1 MLVARAPRHR
11 ARGKA
16 HDATILQVVG
26 NKTYSRKS
34 IDKLTLAD
42 LDEIKDLDR
51 NAAIITSLRAWIV
64 AGKPREA
71 ENLPRSPKGD
81 PISKINVKNK
91 AKVNVL
97 LYRGGHNNPPGS
109 VDRGEM
115 ARVDVFRK
123 ANARGAWQFYMVP
136 IYPHDIAM
144 LGSPPMRAVTA
155 NKPEEEWP
163 IIDATYEFMWSVV
176 PMTLLRVI
184 DKNGTVFFPE
194 GQEDGNLGYFRG
206 LDRNTGAIILS
217 SIVDQTCVRKGI
229 GARTLG
235 ALQKMTVDRL
245 GRVYEV
251 TKETRTWHG
260 KACI

>member
-1 MLVARAPRHR
+1 MPIWVLDLV
-11 ARGKA
+11 
-16 HDATILQVVG
+16 Q
-26 NKTYSRKS
+26 
-34 IDKLTLAD
+34 
-42 LDEIKDLDR
+42 IKDPDR
-51 NAAIITSLRAWIV
+51 NAAIIASLRDWIV
-64 AGKPREA
+64 AGKPKEL
-71 ENLPRSPKGD
+71 ESLPRSPKGD
-81 PISKINVKNK
+81 PIGKINVESK

-123 ANARGAWQFYMVP
+123 ANAKGVWQFYMVP

-144 LGSPPMRAVTA
+144 LDCPPMRAVTA

-163 IIDATYEFMWSVV
+163 VIDPSYEFMWSVV

-184 DKNGTVFFPE
+184 DRNGTVLFSE
-194 GQEDGNLGYFRG
+194 GQADGNLGYFRG

-217 SIVDQTCVRKGI
+217 SIVNQTSIRKGI
-229 GARTLG
+229 GARTLDT
-235 ALQKMTVDRL
+235 LQKMTVDRL

-251 TKETRTWHG
+251 TKETRTWRG